1 MQTLDLDKLRE
12 EFNGSS
18 GSVRLVAV
26 YSPT

>member
-1 MQTLDLDKLRE
+1 MQTLDLDKLGQ
-12 EFNGSS
+12 EFNSSS

>member
-1 MQTLDLDKLRE
+1 MQTLDLDKLRQK
-12 EFNGSS
+12 FNSDS

>member
-1 MQTLDLDKLRE
+1 MQTLDLDRLRQ
-12 EFNGSS
+12 EFNSSS

>member
-1 MQTLDLDKLRE
+1 MQTLDLDTLRH
-12 EFNGSS
+12 EFNSAS

>member
-1 MQTLDLDKLRE
+1 MQTLNLDKLRQ
-12 EFNGSS
+12 EFNSAS

>member
-1 MQTLDLDKLRE
+1 MEQLNLDKLRE
-12 EFNGSS
+12 EFNSGS